1 MSSASETGVLYLVAT
16 PIGNLGDLS
25 ARAIETLKSVFVIA
39 AEDTRRTKIL
49 ADRYGITTRLE
60 SYHDFSEERKREK
73 ILAVLEEGKPVAL
86 VSDGGSPLIS
96 DPGFKLVR
104 EAVARGITVMAIPG
118 PTSVIAALSVSG
130 FPTDRFIFEGFL
142 PVKGGE
148 RKRRL
153 GEIKEEKRT
162 AIYFESPYRLIKA
175 LDDIHEVLGERPIC
189 VAKELTKQF
198 EEVFRGTAAQIKQ
211 ILSTKVVKGEYVI
224 VVKGSDK

>member
-1 MSSASETGVLYLVAT
+1 M
-16 PIGNLGDLS
+16 
-25 ARAIETLKSVFVIA
+25 
-39 AEDTRRTKIL
+39 
-49 ADRYGITTRLE
+49 
-60 SYHDFSEERKREK
+60 
-73 ILAVLEEGKPVAL
+73 AL